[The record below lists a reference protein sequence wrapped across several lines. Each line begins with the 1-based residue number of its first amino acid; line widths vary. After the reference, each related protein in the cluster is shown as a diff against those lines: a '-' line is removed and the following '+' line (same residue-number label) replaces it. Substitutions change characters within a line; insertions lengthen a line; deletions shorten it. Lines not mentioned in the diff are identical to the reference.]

1 MKVICIIS
9 VDLGSQQWSLKTL
22 ASLLDKSKWP
32 ANGQLAQTKTT
43 IHNNNTSVVRI
54 DNLDYANKAHCS
66 VFTKQAHYKSRFHT
80 RHTGM
85 LVS

>member
-43 IHNNNTSVVRI
+43 IHNNNTC
-54 DNLDYANKAHCS
+54 CS
-66 VFTKQAHYKSRFHT
+66 S
-80 RHTGM
+80 
-85 LVS
+85 